1 MIVCINFYFR
11 GLCKEL
17 IRFNLFLIIFFS
29 SINCN
34 EFGVNFSTLNS
45 QELNIIRIGTGST
58 SGTYFPI
65 GGLIGNVISNPP
77 GSRPCDRGGSCG
89 VPGLIAVA
97 QSTGGSIDNINS
109 INNGQMEVGLSQADV
124 AYWAFHASGYFE
136 GKKAKSS
143 IRALANLFP
152 ENVHLVS
159 RADSGI
165 RKISDLNGKRVSFG
179 GLKSG
184 SRVDAKLILSAY
196 GLRFSDINIFNYN
209 LDKAVEGIQN
219 NTLDA
224 LFLVSGAPALAILDL
239 SNRVD
244 LHFVPIDGPIAQKLV
259 KIFPFFM
266 EGEIPENIYGNNE
279 SVKTLNVGALIITN
293 TSMSNNLAY
302 GIVKAVWHPNVKPLF
317 ISGHPRGEY
326 MDINK
331 ALNGIGF
338 KIHPGALTYY
348 KEMGLLTESNLK
360 NDLFLSPMKKIP

>member
-1 MIVCINFYFR
+1 M
-11 GLCKEL
+11 CKKL
-17 IRFNLFLIIFFS
+17 TRFIIFLIIFFS
-29 SINCN
+29 FININ
-34 EFGVNFSTLNS
+34 EIGVNFSNLNS

-77 GSRPCDRGGSCG
+77 GSRPCDKGGSCG

-97 QSTGGSIDNINS
+97 QSTGGSVDNINS

-152 ENVHLVS
+152 ENIHLVS

-165 RKISDLNGKRVSFG
+165 KKISDLNGKRVSFG

-184 SRVDAKLILSAY
+184 SRIDAKLILSAY
-196 GLRFSDINIFNYN
+196 GLRFKDINIFNYN
-209 LDKAVEGIQN
+209 LDKAVESIQN

-224 LFLVSGAPALAILDL
+224 FFLVSGAPALAILDL
-239 SNRVD
+239 ANRVD
-244 LHFVPIDGPIAQKLV
+244 LRFVPIDGPIAQKLI

-266 EGEIPENIYGNNE
+266 AGEIPKNIYGNNKA
-279 SVKTLNVGALIITN
+279 VKTLNVGALIITN
-293 TSMSNNLAY
+293 TSMPNNLAY

-317 ISGHPRGEY
+317 VSGHPRGEY
-326 MDINK
+326 MDRNK

-338 KIHPGALTYY
+338 KIHPGAINYY
-348 KEMGLLTESNLK
+348 KEVGVLSDPNIED
-360 NDLFLSPMKKIP
+360 DLYLSPMKKIP